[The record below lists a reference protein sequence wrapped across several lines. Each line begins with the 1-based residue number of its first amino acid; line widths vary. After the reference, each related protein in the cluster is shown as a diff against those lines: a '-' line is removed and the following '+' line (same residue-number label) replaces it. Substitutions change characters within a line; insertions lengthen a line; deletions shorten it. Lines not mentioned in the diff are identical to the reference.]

1 VNCLLVAVLLHADQ
15 QQRRLCVIVVFIDCS
30 CAAWR
35 SCSRLDIAVPPPRHH
50 RATAPPQLAPQQRY
64 RYMLQHCASGSKT

>member
-1 VNCLLVAVLLHADQ
+1 LCSLAQLLT
-15 QQRRLCVIVVFIDCS
+15 
-30 CAAWR
+30 
-35 SCSRLDIAVPPPRHH
+35 LDIAVPPPRHH